1 MLRVHPALP
10 PLPFRPEAVQ
20 WLRNWGVT
28 ISVRDPHST
37 GGGGF
42 WWPDQKKVDLFSA
55 QEEAAIHEI
64 AHAWWHQRRLEDAN
78 AAKLIVAVVKLS
90 EERDPRYARAAG
102 LANQYV
108 YGIPSQ
114 RDQNSPTGWWRGML
128 VEGNDWEMYA
138 GLASGV
144 MGDASKLPPYVRV
157 FYEGL
162 FDSGQ
167 PG

>member
-1 MLRVHPALP
+1 MLKVHPDLAA
-10 PLPFRPEAVQ
+10 LPFRPEAIR
-20 WLRNWGVT
+20 WLRDWGVT
-28 ISVRDPHST
+28 IAVRDSRGRT
-37 GGGGF
+37 GGGY

-64 AHAWWHQRRLEDAN
+64 AHAWWHERRLEDAN
-78 AAKLIVAVVKLS
+78 AAKLMVAVVKLA

-114 RDQNSPTGWWRGML
+114 HDPNSPTGWWRGML

-144 MGDASKLPPYVRV
+144 MGDISLLPPYLRP
-157 FYEGL
+157 FYEEL
-162 FDSGQ
+162 FDAPTG
-167 PG
+167 